1 MDDIEKTGRL
11 YLGKRYDPQKRKLLN
26 ELVLYES
33 RDLTTHA
40 VCVGMTGSGKT
51 GLCIDLLEEAAL
63 EGIPAIVIDPKG
75 DMTNLLLTFPGLRPE
90 EFRPWVNLDD
100 ARRKGL
106 NPDEYAQ
113 ETASTW
119 AKGLEEWGI
128 GPERLQRLRDL
139 AEFAIYTPGS
149 EAGQPISILQTLQ
162 APVLSWD
169 ENEELLREKI
179 AGTVSALLALIG
191 IEADPV
197 KSREHILLVNIFEE
211 AWRKGEDLDVDQL
224 ILRIQKPP
232 MAKLGVFPVE
242 TFFPEK
248 GRLELAM
255 ALNGLIATPSFE
267 NWIEGQALDIDAI
280 LHTPEGKPRVSIF
293 YIAHLDDAERM
304 FFMTLLL
311 GQVQTWLRAQS
322 GTTNLKAI
330 LYCDEVFGYLPPHP
344 ANPPSKPPL
353 LRLLKQARAFGLG
366 LVLTTQNP
374 VDLDYKALSNAGT
387 WLIGKLQTE
396 RDKLRVLEGLE
407 GALSAAGALAD
418 RAQLD
423 KLITSLE
430 SRVFL
435 LHNVHADQPLVFK
448 SRWAMSYLRGPLTRD
463 QIRTLVSA
471 EVTPPPSQPLEETRE
486 RTAVAPARTEAPGR
500 SAEPSSR
507 ALRSPSEIPPQLPSS
522 IQQYFL
528 PVNISLEWAIRRME
542 EERGATIVYQDKQLV
557 YGPVLL
563 GLASMYFTHTKSGLS
578 QKQTV
583 GRIIYLREEG
593 AVDWGEGEVTVQR
606 EELSAKPAQEALF
619 ADLPQSLS
627 DGRRLKNLE
636 EEFISYLYRNVSL
649 NLLHNPELELYS
661 TLEETAKEFQRRCRV
676 EASKRRDVEVEKI
689 KKKYKKKLD
698 QLENK
703 KRREERELTQ
713 DEVEYQARK
722 REEMLSAGESVLG
735 FLTGRRSRRA
745 ISIASRK
752 RRLTRQAQ
760 ADVGESLEAIE
771 DLEAQIQDLR
781 EDLEE
786 EMAKVTER
794 WAEAIDVVE
803 KVGVRAKKSDISIE
817 AFGLAWLPRWRV
829 TYEDKGVTQQ
839 LSLPAYD
846 KIQEANDDQRF

>member
-1 MDDIEKTGRL
+1 MSKIEKTGSF
-11 YLGKRYDPQKRKLLN
+11 YLGKRYDPQKRKVLA
-26 ELVLYES
+26 EPVLYES

-63 EGIPAIVIDPKG
+63 QGIPAIVVDPKG
-75 DMTNLLLTFPGLRPE
+75 DMTNLLLTFPGLRPA
-90 EFRPWVNLDD
+90 EFRPWINLDD

-106 NPDEYAQ
+106 SPDEYAQ
-113 ETASTW
+113 EIASTW
-119 AKGLEEWGI
+119 ARGLREWGI
-128 GPERLQRLRDL
+128 GLERLQRLRDA

-149 EAGQPISILQTLQ
+149 DAGQPISILHTLKVP
-162 APVLSWD
+162 ALSWD

-197 KSREHILLVNIFEE
+197 KSREHILLANIFEE
-211 AWRKGEDLDVDQL
+211 AWRKGEDLDIARL

-232 MAKLGVFPVE
+232 LAKLGVFPVE

-248 GRLELAM
+248 DRLELAM

-280 LHTPEGKPRVSIF
+280 LHTSEGKPRVSIF
-293 YIAHLDDAERM
+293 YIAHLDEAERM

-322 GTTNLKAI
+322 GTTGLRAI
-330 LYCDEVFGYLPPHP
+330 LYCDEVFGYLPTHP

-353 LRLLKQARAFGLG
+353 LYLLKQARAFGLG

-407 GALSAAGALAD
+407 GALSAVGALAD
-418 RAQLD
+418 RAHLD

-471 EVTPPPSQPLEETRE
+471 EVPAPPSRPLAETVGE
-486 RTAVAPARTEAPGR
+486 VAVAPVRAEAPG
-500 SAEPSSR
+500 
-507 ALRSPSEIPPQLPSS
+507 LSEVPPQLPSS

-528 PVNISLEWAIRRME
+528 PVNVSLEWAIRRAE
-542 EERGATIVYQDKQLV
+542 EEEDTTIVYQDKQLV
-557 YGPVLL
+557 YWPALL
-563 GLASMYFTHTKSGLS
+563 GLASMYFAHTRSGLS
-578 QKQTV
+578 DRQAV
-583 GRIIYLREEG
+583 GRLVHPLEEG
-593 AVDWGEGEVTVQR
+593 AVDWDEGEVTIER
-606 EELSAKPAQEALF
+606 EELSAKPAQDALF
-619 ADLPQSLS
+619 ADPPPGLS
-627 DGRRLKNLE
+627 DARRLKRLE
-636 EEFISYLYRNVSL
+636 KEFINYLYHNVSL
-649 NLLHNPELELYS
+649 TLLHNPRLKLYS
-661 TLEETAKEFQRRCRV
+661 RPDETAKEFQRRCRV
-676 EASKRRDVEVEKI
+676 EASKRRDTEVEKL
-689 KKKYKKKLD
+689 KKKYEKRLD
-698 QLENK
+698 QLESR
-703 KRREERELTQ
+703 KRREERELAQ
-713 DEVEYQARK
+713 DEAEYEARK
-722 REEMLSAGESVLG
+722 REELLSAGESVLG

-745 ISIASRK
+745 ISTASRK
-752 RRLTRQAQ
+752 RRLTQQAR
-760 ADVGESLEAIE
+760 ADVEESLEAIE
-771 DLEAQIQDLR
+771 DYETQIQDLR
-781 EDLEE
+781 EELEE
-786 EMAKVTER
+786 EIAEITER
-794 WAEAIDVVE
+794 WAETIDVVE
-803 KVGVRAKKSDISIE
+803 EVEVRAKKADISVE
-817 AFGLAWLPRWRV
+817 AFGLAWVPHWRV
-829 TYEDKGVTQQ
+829 TYEDQGVTRQ
-839 LSLPAYD
+839 LSLPAYEQG
-846 KIQEANDDQRF
+846 K

>member
-1 MDDIEKTGRL
+1 MDDIEKTGSL
-11 YLGKRYDPQKRKLLN
+11 YLGKQYDPQKRKLLD

-63 EGIPAIVIDPKG
+63 DGIPAIVIDPKG

-106 NPDEYAQ
+106 SPDEYAQ
-113 ETASTW
+113 EAASTW
-119 AKGLEEWGI
+119 ARGLEEWGI
-128 GPERLQRLRDL
+128 GPEQLQRLRDA

-179 AGTVSALLALIG
+179 TGTVSALLALIG

-197 KSREHILLVNIFEE
+197 KSRDHILLVNIFEE
-211 AWRKGEDLDVDQL
+211 AWRKGEDLDVAQL

-232 MAKLGVFPVE
+232 MTKLGVFPVE

-248 GRLELAM
+248 DRLELAM

-280 LHTPEGKPRVSIF
+280 LHTSEGKPRVSIF
-293 YIAHLDDAERM
+293 YIAHLDEAERM

-322 GTTNLKAI
+322 GTTSLKAI
-330 LYCDEVFGYLPPHP
+330 LYCDEVFGYLPTHP

-353 LRLLKQARAFGLG
+353 LYLLKQARAFGLG

-418 RAQLD
+418 RTYLD

-486 RTAVAPARTEAPGR
+486 RTAVAPTRAEAPGL
-500 SAEPSSR
+500 SAEPSSGAIR
-507 ALRSPSEIPPQLPSS
+507 QSPSKIPPQLPSS
-522 IQQYFL
+522 IPQYFL
-528 PVNISLEWAIRRME
+528 PVNVPLEWAIRQVE
-542 EERGATIVYQDKQLV
+542 EERSATLVYQDKKLV
-557 YGPVLL
+557 YRPVLL

-578 QKQTV
+578 QKQTI
-583 GRIIYLREEG
+583 GRIIHLREEG
-593 AVDWGEGEVTVQR
+593 AIDWGEGEVTVQR
-606 EELSAKPAQEALF
+606 EELSAKPAQDALF
-619 ADLPQSLS
+619 ADPPQGLS
-627 DGRRLKNLE
+627 DGHRLKNLE
-636 EEFISYLYRNVSL
+636 SEFTNYLYRNV
-649 NLLHNPELELYS
+649 LLDLLYNPKLELYS
-661 TLEETAKEFQRRCRV
+661 TPEETAKEFQRRCRM
-676 EASKRRDVEVEKI
+676 EASKRRDIEVEKI

-698 QLENK
+698 QLESK

-745 ISIASRK
+745 VSIASRQ
-752 RRLTRQAQ
+752 RRLTQQSQ
-760 ADVGESLEAIE
+760 ADVEESLEAIE
-771 DLEAQIQDLR
+771 DLEAQIQDLG
-781 EDLEE
+781 EASEE
-786 EMAKVTER
+786 EIAQVTER
-794 WAEAIDVVE
+794 WAETIDVVE
-803 KVGVRAKKSDISIE
+803 KVEVRAKKADISIE
-817 AFGLAWLPRWRV
+817 AFGLAWVPRWQV
-829 TYEDKGVTQQ
+829 TYEDKGLTQQ
-839 LSLPAYD
+839 LSLTAYD
-846 KIQEANDDQRF
+846 KIQEANDDQ